1 MIRKKPEDK
10 IDFKKAF
17 ENKKIPILTLDER
30 WHQLFPEYE
39 KTSHIKEHEKKLNN
53 LIKQQ
58 GKEISEIKEMKK
70 LKKKLM
76 DEIVNNMDAANL
88 DGNLLKIKKQE
99 KSQKLIKELNDK
111 IRKYDEELIELP
123 YNIKQANEK
132 LMMESMKICYQRL
145 KLNEEEIAKNT
156 EWIAKVR
163 EELKKRILIKQD
175 LEMKNTAIY
184 SYMHDLLGAEAIQI
198 FDNEEGKGK

>member
-1 MIRKKPEDK
+1 MLRKKTEDK

-39 KTSHIKEHEKKLNN
+39 KTPHIKELEKKLNN
-53 LIKQQ
+53 LMKQQ

-76 DEIVNNMDAANL
+76 DEIVNNMDAANIE
-88 DGNLLKIKKQE
+88 GNSLKIRKQE
-99 KSQKLIKELNDK
+99 KSQKLIKEINDK
-111 IRKYDEELIELP
+111 IVKYEEELIELP
-123 YNIKQANEK
+123 YQIKKANEK
-132 LMMESMKICYQRL
+132 LMIESMKICYQRL
-145 KLNEEEIAKNT
+145 KNNEEQIAKNS
-156 EWIAKVR
+156 EWVAKVR

-175 LEMKNTAIY
+175 LEMKNSSIY
-184 SYMHDLLGAEAIQI
+184 TYMHDLLGAEAIQI
-198 FDNEEGKGK
+198 FDNEQGKD

>member
-1 MIRKKPEDK
+1 MLRKKTEDK

-39 KTSHIKEHEKKLNN
+39 KTSHIKELEKKLNN
-53 LIKQQ
+53 LMKQQ

-76 DEIVNNMDAANL
+76 DEIVNNMDAANIE
-88 DGNLLKIKKQE
+88 GNSLKIRKQE
-99 KSQKLIKELNDK
+99 KSQKLIKEINDK
-111 IRKYDEELIELP
+111 IVKYEEELIELP
-123 YNIKQANEK
+123 YQIKKANEK
-132 LMMESMKICYQRL
+132 LMIESMKICYQRL
-145 KLNEEEIAKNT
+145 KNNEEQIAKNS
-156 EWIAKVR
+156 EWVAKVR

-175 LEMKNTAIY
+175 LEMKNSSIY
-184 SYMHDLLGAEAIQI
+184 TYMHDLLGAEAIQI
-198 FDNEEGKGK
+198 FDNEQGKD